1 MTETTRDG
9 PLTERAQGG
18 LPLPGGQTG
27 YLVSLR
33 RICTHVEEQDPTSKQ
48 LQQWMCRSFDSTPR
62 VAQSQEQFLRKMG
75 LLVESESGRLHLD
88 ESIRRW
94 LSEGKHEI
102 PIALIH
108 RRLRFFGEMLAET
121 AQLRSVGELV
131 GIANSKYGFTWTKPN
146 QVSYRLGWLES
157 SGFVERR
164 EGGFI
169 ITPAGRVLLGQLEL
183 EPELA
188 EGRAKQPH
196 TGGLAPFEPPVAEAD
211 EDGLEPEVDDRRDI
225 AEIKRPFDPQKIK
238 VQSTTLLVAQMVAR
252 MNHGEMHAPEF
263 QRKAGI
269 WTAQRNSRLIESLL
283 LRIPIPVFY
292 FSADED
298 DNWSLVDGL
307 QRTTAIC
314 DFVAGRFALRG
325 LEYLTRYEGQNYSG
339 LPRPMQRR
347 IEETSLM
354 ANVIQPGTPEEVT
367 FNIFSRINTGGM
379 TLTSQEI
386 RHALHKGPVLDFL
399 KDLAQS
405 NAFLEATG
413 RSISDARMADRECV
427 LRFMAFCDR
436 RWQRYSA
443 SDDLDRWLGNGMT
456 EINSMTDSERASVG
470 QTFKSA
476 MQLAQEIFGQYAF
489 RKCYG
494 PDDNRKRPV
503 NKALFEVW
511 SAGLARVL
519 ERRTEL
525 RARRSDLVEGF
536 YGLMNQPDFE
546 AAVSTAT
553 GTTKKVQHRFG
564 AVEQLIGK
572 CLSC

>member
-1 MTETTRDG
+1 MTETTDG
-9 PLTERAQGG
+9 PLTERALGG
-18 LPLPGGQTG
+18 LPLPGGQTE

-33 RICTHVEEQDPTSKQ
+33 RICMHVKEHAPTPKQ
-48 LQQWMCRSFDSTPR
+48 LHEWMCRTFDLALPT
-62 VAQSQEQFLRKMG
+62 VKSQEQFLRKMG
-75 LLVESESGRLHLD
+75 FLVESQGGSLHLD
-88 ESIRRW
+88 ESMKRW

-102 PIALIH
+102 PIALMH

-121 AQLRSVGELV
+121 TQLRSLDELL
-131 GIANSKYGFTWTKPN
+131 GTADRKYGLTWGSDP
-146 QVSYRLGWLES
+146 QVRWRLGWLES
-157 SGFVERR
+157 GGFVERHDD
-164 EGGFI
+164 GFL
-169 ITPAGRVLLGQLEL
+169 ITSAGRTLLGQLEL
-183 EPELA
+183 EPEIS
-188 EGRAKQPH
+188 EGSAHRPPTNRPASVQ
-196 TGGLAPFEPPVAEAD
+196 APQAEAD
-211 EDGLEPEVDDRRDI
+211 EDGLESEVEDRDI
-225 AEIKRPFDPQKIK
+225 SQIKRPFDPQKIK

-269 WTAQRNSRLIESLL
+269 WTAQRKSCLIESLL

-314 DFVAGRFALRG
+314 DFVAGNFALRG
-325 LEYLTRYEGQNYSG
+325 LEYLTRYEGHRYSG

-386 RHALHKGPVLDFL
+386 RHALHKGPALGFL

-427 LRFMAFCDR
+427 LRFMAFRDQ
-436 RWQRYSA
+436 RWKEYGA

-456 EINSMTDSERASVG
+456 EINRMTDKERERTG
-470 QTFKSA
+470 KGFRNA
-476 MQLAQEIFGQYAF
+476 MQLAQEVFGRYTF

-511 SAGLARVL
+511 SVGLARVL
-519 ERRTEL
+519 DRRPEVL
-525 RARRSDLVEGF
+525 ARRSDLVAGF
-536 YGLMNQPDFE
+536 HGLMNQPDFE

-553 GTTKKVQHRFG
+553 GTTNKVQHRFG
-564 AVEQLIGK
+564 AVEQLVGK